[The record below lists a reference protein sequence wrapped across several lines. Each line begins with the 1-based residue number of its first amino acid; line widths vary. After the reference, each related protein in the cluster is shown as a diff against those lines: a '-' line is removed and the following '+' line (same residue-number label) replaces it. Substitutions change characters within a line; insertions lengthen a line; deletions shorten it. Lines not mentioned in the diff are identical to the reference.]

1 MLKYTVEDLKMKTQV
16 TLVYSTE
23 FEDAIVTAEISND
36 HIFQVPARKNKN
48 YTSNESFIQ
57 HNQLLIQQ
65 QLLNQNKLKMV
76 QNNSEILQK
85 NLHEVSSI
93 NEIEPEISEIN
104 YSQANHLVADE
115 EIPQNLSQTAI
126 NISEKIYLFC

>member
-1 MLKYTVEDLKMKTQV
+1 MLKYTVDDLKMKTQV

-36 HIFQVPARKNKN
+36 RIFQVPARKNKN
-48 YTSNESFIQ
+48 HTSNESFIQ

-76 QNNSEILQK
+76 QNNSKILQ
-85 NLHEVSSI
+85 ESSI
-93 NEIEPEISEIN
+93 NEIEPEISQIN
-104 YSQANHLVADE
+104 YSQANHVVADE
-115 EIPQNLSQTAI
+115 EIQNVLQTAI
-126 NISEKIYLFC
+126 NISKKIYLFC